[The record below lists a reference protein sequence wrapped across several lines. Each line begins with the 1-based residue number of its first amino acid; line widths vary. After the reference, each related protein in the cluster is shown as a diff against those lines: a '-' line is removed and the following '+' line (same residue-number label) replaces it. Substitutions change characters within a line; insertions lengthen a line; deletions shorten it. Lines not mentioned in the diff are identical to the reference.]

1 MAFQVRGWVTFLP
14 LVLAVFSALRLAK
27 FNLDERQH
35 DSFLGL
41 PTPASA
47 MICGSLAYYVYN
59 EPFTILAEW
68 CGTVW
73 FLPAI
78 ALVLSALLVCE
89 LPMFSMKISK
99 DADTLTT
106 MKRTSFLAVTALIAI
121 MVAVLR
127 LNWAMIVL
135 MAFVAYIVMNI
146 VFSLFKATR

>member
-1 MAFQVRGWVTFLP
+1 MTFLP